1 MRHYEDSST
10 VATSSSAR
18 NRLGRRSAIYWPP
31 CRKGNALIEVSLSE
45 AGKRLEQ
52 LIEEATS
59 GEDVVTT
66 TQGGAAVRL
75 VALPRD
81 HSTDVTRSGQTIGHS
96 LDWLIGTWSEEE
108 EREFLQAIEVFEQV
122 DESFWK

>member
-1 MRHYEDSST
+1 LQE
-10 VATSSSAR
+10 
-18 NRLGRRSAIYWPP
+18 
-31 CRKGNALIEVSLSE
+31 GNALIEVSLPE
-45 AGKRLEQ
+45 AGERLEQ
-52 LIEEATS
+52 LIEEATA
-59 GEDVVTT
+59 GEDVVIT

-81 HSTDVTRSGQTIGHS
+81 HSTDVTRSSQPIGHS